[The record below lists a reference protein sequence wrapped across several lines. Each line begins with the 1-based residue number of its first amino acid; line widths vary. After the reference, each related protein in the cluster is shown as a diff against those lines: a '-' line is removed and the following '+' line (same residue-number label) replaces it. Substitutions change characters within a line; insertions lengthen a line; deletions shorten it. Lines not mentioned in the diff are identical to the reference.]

1 MERTRVGDV
10 EIAALLDLEGGPPA
24 ADIYA
29 SAGDGLARYGEFID
43 GEGRFAINFSAFALR
58 ADGRTVL
65 VDTGGGPE
73 RDSALL
79 RELDAAGIAPDAVD
93 LVVFTHL
100 HWDHT
105 GWNVDRETGRPTFPR
120 ARYLV
125 PRIDWDLLSRREPR
139 PPRTFAR
146 DVAPLEALG
155 VLDLVEGERA
165 VTPSITTLPAP
176 GHTAGHTALVVSS
189 QGERAYVLGDA
200 FISAI
205 DIAEPQWAT
214 TWDDDHEATVRTRR
228 DLARRIDGT
237 DAVLAISHPI
247 PSLGR
252 FVMVEGRRTWRGLG
266 A

>member
-1 MERTRVGDV
+1 MQRAHIGDV
-10 EIAALLDLEGGPPA
+10 EIAALLDLTGGPPA
-24 ADIYA
+24 AQIYA
-29 SAGDGLARYGEFID
+29 SAGDGLARYAD
-43 GEGRFAINFSAFALR
+43 LLDAEGRFAINFSAFLLH

-65 VDTGGGPE
+65 IDTGGGPE

-79 RELDAAGIAPDAVD
+79 RELSAAGATPGDVD
-93 LVVFTHL
+93 TVVFTHL

-125 PRIDWDLLSRREPR
+125 PRIDWDVLNNREPR
-139 PPRTFAR
+139 PPRTFSR
-146 DVAPLEALG
+146 DVAPLATLG
-155 VLDLVEGERA
+155 VLELVDGHHA
-165 VTPSITTLPAP
+165 VTPSITTLAAP

-189 QGERAYVLGDA
+189 QGERGYVLGDA

-205 DIAEPQWAT
+205 DIAEPDWAT

-228 DLARRIDGT
+228 ALAGQIDGT
-237 DAVLAISHPI
+237 DALLAISHPV

-252 FVMVEGRRTWRGLG
+252 FAMVDGRRTWQGLP

>member
-10 EIAALLDLEGGPPA
+10 EIVALLDLTGGPPA
-24 ADIYA
+24 EQIYA
-29 SAGDGLARYGEFID
+29 SAGAGLDRYREHID
-43 GEGRFAINFSAFALR
+43 AEGRFAINFSAFLLR

-73 RDSALL
+73 RDSALM
-79 RELDAAGIAPDAVD
+79 RELGAAGVAPGDVD
-93 LVVFTHL
+93 VVVFTHL

-105 GWNVDRETGRPTFPR
+105 GWNIDRDTGRPTFPR

-125 PRIDWDLLSRREPR
+125 PKIDWDLLSGRDPR
-139 PPRTFAR
+139 PPRTFSR

-155 VLDLVEGERA
+155 ALELIDGERA
-165 VTPSITTLPAP
+165 VTPSITTFPAP
-176 GHTAGHTALVVSS
+176 GHTLGHTALVVSS

-205 DIAEPQWAT
+205 DIAEPTWAT

-228 DLARRIDGT
+228 ALVERIDGT
-237 DAVLAISHPI
+237 GDVLAISHPV

-252 FVMVEGRRTWRGLG
+252 FVTVDGRRRWRGL
-266 A
+266 